1 MLSPLSS
8 GGPFRKMKPS
18 SAIFAATSIRQK
30 LPYKVERSAAAG
42 CAPDA
47 KLLCDLANLDELELR
62 SSRGIKMSTMC
73 QATAIRVGVVAGEP
87 LRLEGLTSVFEREP
101 EFGQSQLLPVIGPL
115 DELLADPDLEYLIVD
130 LNAGSRGV
138 EMLKE
143 IRRQRPSLRLIVIGP
158 AGNDA
163 LVMDSI
169 IAGARAYLDMT
180 AGPRVVREAIEV
192 VVSGSIWAPRRLL
205 SRLIDRLLRASEGDP
220 HPMGARLTAR
230 EHQVMDL
237 ILLARSNR
245 EIARELGIEERTV
258 KAHVGRL
265 MRKTGAENRID
276 LSMKALN
283 GLLPH
288 KGHPSGGP
296 SNGSSMVA
304 KPSLSATAKENSSY

>member
-1 MLSPLSS
+1 
-8 GGPFRKMKPS
+8 
-18 SAIFAATSIRQK
+18 
-30 LPYKVERSAAAG
+30 
-42 CAPDA
+42 
-47 KLLCDLANLDELELR
+47 
-62 SSRGIKMSTMC
+62 MSTMC
-73 QATAIRVGVVAGEP
+73 ETGAIYVGVVAGEP
-87 LRLEGLTSVFEREP
+87 IRLEGLTSVFEREP
-101 EFGQSQLLPVIGPL
+101 EFGQSQLLPVIGSL
-115 DELLADPDLEYLIVD
+115 EELLADQELEYLIVD
-130 LNAGSRGV
+130 MNSAMRGI
-138 EMLKE
+138 ETLKE

-169 IAGARAYLDMT
+169 IGGARAYLDLT

-205 SRLIDRLLRASEGDP
+205 SRLIDRLLLATEGATNP
-220 HPMGARLTAR
+220 LGPRLTER
-230 EHQVMDL
+230 ERQVMDL

-283 GLLPH
+283 GLLPQR
-288 KGHPSGGP
+288 GASPNSTAEP
-296 SNGSSMVA
+296 GSRLITSVR
-304 KPSLSATAKENSSY
+304 LR